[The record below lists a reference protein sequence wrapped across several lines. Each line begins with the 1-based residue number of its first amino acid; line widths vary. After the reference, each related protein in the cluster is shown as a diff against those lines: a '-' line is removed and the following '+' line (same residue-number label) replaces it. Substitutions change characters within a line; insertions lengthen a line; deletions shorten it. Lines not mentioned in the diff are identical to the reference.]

1 MKKYNHES
9 MEPAERDEF
18 MEKFMDMIMKRGKGE
33 GDLESRLTRL
43 ERVVAIAWDTTVA
56 INCGALDCA

>member
-1 MKKYNHES
+1 

-18 MEKFMDMIMKRGKGE
+18 MEKFMDMIRKRGKGE